1 MGTLISALYMMVL
14 GSSSMRSRD
23 PPGALSETLKMW
35 GLGVPLSASENVE
48 VSSGIWGNE
57 NGTISPTNTNLYRG

>member
-1 MGTLISALYMMVL
+1 
-14 GSSSMRSRD
+14 MRSRD